1 MRRVDEPLSGTL
13 LTPAAAASRAKVAVT
28 ADGRTIDVPAPMI
41 ASVGDIAGLSPKRK
55 RGDGGEVPGADVDL
69 VDALPRDLVWPTIA
83 AWLTTGKSVATRRA
97 RLADLAAFLRWLDA
111 HAPGLALLAVTEDTI
126 TGYRESIAAGTAL
139 AGVKAPGK
147 PLAAA
152 SIARRLSSLAS
163 FYAYAVRRA
172 GLTRNPADATLV
184 ERPEVS
190 GAGKTPAR
198 TRAEARGLLSAA
210 EATSFAEQYPM
221 DAAAVALLLMCALR
235 VGELVTLTAGQVQ
248 TDAGHTVLV
257 FIRKGGKTDRIPVPP
272 DALALLQPLLD
283 GRPKSALVFAHDDGR
298 PWNRWRVTTALRR
311 TAHTAGIDPARLTP
325 HTARTTAATELLD
338 EGVPIEVV
346 QTLLGH
352 ASPVTTQRYD
362 RGTRRLS
369 GHGAYRLASLLTDR
383 TPSPDQ

>member
-1 MRRVDEPLSGTL
+1 MDEPLSGTL
-13 LTPAAAASRAKVAVT
+13 LTPAAAASRAKIAVT
-28 ADGRTIDVPAPMI
+28 ADGRTVDVPAPMA

-69 VDALPRDLVWPTIA
+69 VDALPRDLVWPTVA

-111 HAPGLALLAVTEDTI
+111 HAPGLALLAVTEDTV
-126 TGYRESIAAGTAL
+126 TGYRESIAAGTAR
-139 AGVKAPGK
+139 AGVKIPGK

-152 SIARRLSSLAS
+152 SVARRLSSLAS

-172 GLTRNPADATLV
+172 GLTRNPADAALV

-198 TRAEARGLLSAA
+198 TRTEAQNLLAAA
-210 EATSFAEQYPM
+210 ESRSFAEQHPM

-235 VGELVTLTAGQVQ
+235 VGELASLTAGQVRI
-248 TDAGHTVLV
+248 DAGHTVLV
-257 FIRKGGKTDRIPVPP
+257 FTRKGGKTDRVPVPP
-272 DALALLQPLLD
+272 DALALLRPLLD
-283 GRPKSALVFAHDDGR
+283 GRPKDALVFAHEDGR
-298 PWNRWRVTTALRR
+298 PWNRWRFTTALRR
-311 TAHTAGIDPARLTP
+311 TAHAAGIDPARLTP

-369 GHGAYRLASLLTDR
+369 GHGAYRLAALFTDH
-383 TPSPDQ
+383 TPSSGQ